1 MVHTVSNESGV
12 LLERSAY
19 YAHQDVLV
27 LADLHLGRDRT
38 SAVELPVG
46 ERDDIRDRLQALLE
60 TTHPATV
67 VLAGDV
73 LHSFDRVPTGVS
85 GTLDGITD
93 LVETAGTEL
102 VVLQGNHDTMLS
114 SLLDAPLQNQYRLD
128 ESTVVTHGHVE
139 PATTAEHYV
148 VGHEHPAIRIEG
160 QRYPCALD
168 CQDQYEGTA
177 VFVLPAFTRLARGT
191 LVNDLD
197 AAESVSPLLTDLDT
211 CRPIVRLEDNPL
223 RFPPL
228 AEFRDL
234 L

>member
-1 MVHTVSNESGV
+1 VSTESEV
-12 LLERSAY
+12 LLDRSAY
-19 YAHQDVLV
+19 YADQDVLV

-46 ERDDIRDRLQALLE
+46 ERDDIHDRLKTLLE
-60 TTHPATV
+60 TSRPAWV

-73 LHSFDRVPTGVS
+73 LHSFDRVPTGPS
-85 GTLDGITD
+85 GTLDSITD
-93 LVETAGTEL
+93 LVETAGAEL
-102 VVLQGNHDTMLS
+102 VVLKGNHDTMLQ
-114 SLLDAPLQNQYRLD
+114 SLLDAPLETQYRLD
-128 ESTVVTHGHVE
+128 EATVVTHGHVA
-139 PATTAEHYV
+139 PTTTAERYV
-148 VGHEHPAIRIEG
+148 IGHEHPAIRIEG

-168 CQDQYEGTA
+168 CHDQYEGTA

-211 CRPIVRLEDNPL
+211 CRPIVRLEDKPL